1 MKRMLTNQKETKAKE
16 KVCSQKG
23 KLKPPINTHT
33 HTHTQ
38 NQPPSLVNR
47 ETEHKIYIFFTHQS
61 GKPFKNELVRH
72 NGKRI
77 LITASGDKN

>member
-33 HTHTQ
+33 HT
-38 NQPPSLVNR
+38 
-47 ETEHKIYIFFTHQS
+47 
-61 GKPFKNELVRH
+61 KPAT
-72 NGKRI
+72 
-77 LITASGDKN
+77 ITS